1 MQISPKEGPTTIS
14 PAGATSSK
22 RDAAIA
28 SLSKAMAANASAPQ
42 APVNPLSAHAPQLNQ
57 NSISPEDSLALK
69 SGRSDLSVE
78 TESEVPP
85 TEVTKAAT
93 PEDPISTQY
102 ANLAR
107 KEKAIRA
114 KALQQEQAYK
124 AKEAAMLAR
133 EEAFKAKEAEYQSKY
148 ISKDKLSQDTLNALA
163 DAGLTY
169 DQITELM
176 LNSNSPE
183 RKQQSDYEKRLDA
196 KLAELERKQADG
208 VKAQQEQQTQAYQQ
222 AIKQIKSDTTSL
234 VTSDP
239 NFETIKET
247 NSIDDVVE
255 LIERTFKQ
263 DGILLSVE
271 DAAKQVEDYLV
282 EEAFKL
288 TKLKKIQQ
296 RLTPAKP
303 AEVQQEPPKQPQT
316 LKTLTN
322 AVASSGKLSVR
333 DRAIAAFK
341 GQK

>member
-1 MQISPKEGPTTIS
+1 MRIEPKAGPTATPS
-14 PAGATSSK
+14 TTPPSGA
-22 RDAAIA
+22 RERAIA
-28 SLSKAMAANASAPQ
+28 LLSSAPT
-42 APVNPLSAHAPQLNQ
+42 AHAPQLNQ
-57 NSISPEDSLALK
+57 NAISPEDSLAVK
-69 SGRSDLSVE
+69 APSGGQTDPNVE
-78 TESEVPP
+78 TKSEVEPK
-85 TEVTKAAT
+85 EETKA

-102 ANLAR
+102 ATLAR
-107 KEKAIRA
+107 KEKALRA
-114 KALQQEQAYK
+114 KVLQQEQGLK
-124 AKEAAMLAR
+124 AKEAALLAK

-148 ISKDKLSQDTLNALA
+148 ISKDRLSQDTLNALA

-176 LNSNSPE
+176 LTQNSPE
-183 RKQQSDYEKRLDA
+183 RKAQSEYEKRLDA
-196 KLAELERKQADG
+196 KIAEFEKKQLDSQ
-208 VKAQQEQQTQAYQQ
+208 KANEEQKTQAYQQ
-222 AIKQIKSDTTSL
+222 AIKQIKTDATNL

-247 NSIDDVVE
+247 NSINDVVE

-263 DGILLSVE
+263 DGVLLSVE
-271 DAAKQVEDYLV
+271 DAAKQVEEYLV

-303 AEVQQEPPKQPQT
+303 AEVQQEPNKQPPT

-322 AVASSGKLSVR
+322 AVGSSGKLSVR

-341 GQK
+341 GQLQK